1 MEPSIVTSQLR
12 AAMRMLRTAIE
23 ACPARLWNRDTD
35 HNRFW
40 FIAYHTV
47 FYAHLYASPSEERF
61 EPFTCKG
68 HRYGHLGDGSTLTED
83 DIRSKQEVLA
93 FWDHVD
99 ARIESLVRSTPFDRA
114 LIGFRSRGGKHTCTV
129 FDTSSI
135 TPGSCL
141 KGCGRQKRSE
151 HVGWAHSHD
160 RFRNRGQGPR
170 VS

>member
-99 ARIESLVRSTPFDRA
+99 ARIESLVRSTPFDA
-114 LIGFRSRGGKHTCTV
+114 PSGFDWLPFSRGETHLYSLRHIQHHAGQL
-129 FDTSSI
+129 SER
-135 TPGSCL
+135 L
-141 KGCGRQKRSE
+141 RQAEAIGTRW
-151 HVGWAHSHD
+151 VGTLS
-160 RFRNRGQGPR
+160 
-170 VS
+170 